1 MMVKITC
8 SACGTD
14 GYMSLID
21 SDYHMPYRC
30 WKCKEFFNLTVEN
43 NQVKSLVRLT
53 PDEYQKLKEVEDA
66 RAKFK
71 RQY

>member
-8 SACGTD
+8 TSCGTD

-21 SDYHMPYRC
+21 SDYEMPYRC
-30 WKCKEFFNLTVEN
+30 WKCKEFFNLTVED
-43 NQVKSLVRLT
+43 NQVRSLVKLNAE
-53 PDEYQKLKEVEDA
+53 EYQKLKEMEDI
-66 RAKFK
+66 RSKFK